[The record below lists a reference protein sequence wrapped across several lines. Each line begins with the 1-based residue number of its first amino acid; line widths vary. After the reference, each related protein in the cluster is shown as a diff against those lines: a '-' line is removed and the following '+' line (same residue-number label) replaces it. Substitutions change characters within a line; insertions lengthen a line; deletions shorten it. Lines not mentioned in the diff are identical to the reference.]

1 MAVNTQWVTC
11 ALSQWTQ
18 VCELRPTRK
27 ALILQLSD
35 GIGVF
40 AYATNGPMVAY
51 NGQEVPAGLPQQ
63 VGSGAVL
70 NSGSCLAPTRLE
82 LSRELHGDMVEQA
95 WYAWILPGGTGPQF
109 VQFFASGT
117 WTVPD
122 GVTSVTLYAYGAGGG
137 SYSGSGHASEG
148 TGGGG
153 GGAAAVTTLT
163 VSSGDVITVNVS
175 AGGLANGAGPAV
187 ATWASNT
194 GIAPVGVADGV
205 LADFGTDGANGVLG
219 GTGGLVANCVGDTAF
234 AGGDG
239 GVAGA
244 GFSGQYTG
252 GGGGGGNSYL
262 NNGGQAG
269 MAGLGQNGVYGGG
282 VNGGNAGSL
291 SPIGPADGQPGSN
304 GGPNGG
310 GGGGGGATILPV
322 GPVYGTGANG
332 GNGYVEIDYIGP
344 ADAGIVVTV
353 IESFDVAD
361 QSPPEMF
368 TVPLPTLSPEA
379 IADLQR
385 ILAQLDPE

>member
-70 NSGSCLAPTRLE
+70 DSGSCLAPTRLE
-82 LSRELHGDMVEQA
+82 LSRELHGELVELA

-109 VQFFASGT
+109 LQFFASGT

-122 GVTSVTLYAYGAGGG
+122 GVTSATLYAYGAGGG
-137 SYSGSGHASEG
+137 SYSGSSHVNEG

-163 VSSGDVITVNVS
+163 VSGGDMITVSVS
-175 AGGLANGAGPAV
+175 AGGLADGAGSAV

-205 LADFGTDGANGVLG
+205 LADFGTDGANGVWAAAEAGRWLIASA
-219 GTGGLVANCVGDTAF
+219 TRSLLAATA
-234 AGGDG
+234 GRW
-239 GVAGA
+239 
-244 GFSGQYTG
+244 T
-252 GGGGGGNSYL
+252 
-262 NNGGQAG
+262 
-269 MAGLGQNGVYGGG
+269 
-282 VNGGNAGSL
+282 
-291 SPIGPADGQPGSN
+291 
-304 GGPNGG
+304 
-310 GGGGGGATILPV
+310 
-322 GPVYGTGANG
+322 
-332 GNGYVEIDYIGP
+332 
-344 ADAGIVVTV
+344 
-353 IESFDVAD
+353 
-361 QSPPEMF
+361 
-368 TVPLPTLSPEA
+368 
-379 IADLQR
+379 
-385 ILAQLDPE
+385 